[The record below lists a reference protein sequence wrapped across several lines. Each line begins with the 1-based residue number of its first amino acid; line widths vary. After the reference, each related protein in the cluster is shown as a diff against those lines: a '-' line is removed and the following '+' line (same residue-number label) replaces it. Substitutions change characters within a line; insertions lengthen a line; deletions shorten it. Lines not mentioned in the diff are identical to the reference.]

1 MVFQFNLKNFLI
13 FLTIFCLEVLIALF
27 IKDKFIRPYFGD
39 YLVIFLVYYFVLSFL
54 NANKN
59 KIALG
64 VLVFAFIVEI
74 IQYFQILYYFDLE
87 KNKILRIVA
96 GTTFSFEDL
105 IIYTIAF
112 LTIIFFNSYKKETLS
127 DRKPTR

>member
-74 IQYFQILYYFDLE
+74 IQYFQILSYFDLE

-105 IIYTIAF
+105 IIYTMAF
-112 LTIIFFNSYKKETLS
+112 LTIIFFNSYKKRNTF
-127 DRKPTR
+127 